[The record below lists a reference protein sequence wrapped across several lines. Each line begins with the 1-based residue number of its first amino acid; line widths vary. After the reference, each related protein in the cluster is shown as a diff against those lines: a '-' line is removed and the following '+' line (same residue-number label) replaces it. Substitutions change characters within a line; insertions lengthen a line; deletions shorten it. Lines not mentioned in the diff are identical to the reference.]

1 MVTVHYWSD
10 SEDIPHIQGQ
20 RRHSKI
26 VGVGVEAVWCLSN
39 HEEITHIQEQR
50 KSPSKMVGEAK
61 SGLKSNP
68 IPLEMLRGLKQT
80 L

>member
-20 RRHSKI
+20 RRPSKI
-26 VGVGVEAVWCLSN
+26 VGVGVEAVWCWSN
-39 HEEITHIQEQR
+39 HEEITHIQQQR
-50 KSPSKMVGEAK
+50 RSPSKMVGEAK